1 MLFTPVR
8 LILGRF
14 KCFVQVLSNDPNI
27 GIALTSKYSK
37 YHDNLDI
44 EAHQN
49 SCHVITWHSSVHQ
62 IEFVFSCI
70 FHPGI
75 SNPRFCHIQFSIPHR
90 GHLMYLFSSRYFWTK
105 MLFNW
110 FLFSSQDILFFIRPC
125 LCSNILAQAWKNPVP
140 TKAKATTFRS
150 INISKCSYP
159 VHCKDSMLQ
168 NGVDILPLS
177 DITSLSIDVCICL
190 VRGHLPSPRPRPIA
204 LGLKLQRF
212 PLIENFEKTPINCF
226 AAASSFFLISS
237 SWQ

>member
-1 MLFTPVR
+1 MLLTPVR

-110 FLFSSQDILFFIRPC
+110 FLFLQESEKGQISY
-125 LCSNILAQAWKNPVP
+125 W
-140 TKAKATTFRS
+140 S
-150 INISKCSYP
+150 IQTCTRI
-159 VHCKDSMLQ
+159 M
-168 NGVDILPLS
+168 
-177 DITSLSIDVCICL
+177 LSIDWLIDWLLTMLKKPQNCPISDFFDLYPNTFCPYCL
-190 VRGHLPSPRPRPIA
+190 IQTWYRLLLTQYHQVPTSTAVYWPSTIMDQPLPPYTDPVPPSTN
-204 LGLKLQRF
+204 K
-212 PLIENFEKTPINCF
+212 
-226 AAASSFFLISS
+226 
-237 SWQ
+237 

>member
-1 MLFTPVR
+1 MWSHDILLSTRSSLSSHVSFIPV
-8 LILGRF
+8 F
-14 KCFVQVLSNDPNI
+14 QTQDSVTHSFQF
-27 GIALTSKYSK
+27 LTE
-37 YHDNLDI
+37 DI
-44 EAHQN
+44 
-49 SCHVITWHSSVHQ
+49 
-62 IEFVFSCI
+62 SCI
-70 FHPGI
+70 SSHPGI
-75 SNPRFCHIQFSIPHR
+75 FEQKCCLIGFYFLHR
-90 GHLMYLFSSRYFWTK
+90 TFSS
-105 MLFNW
+105 
-110 FLFSSQDILFFIRPC
+110 SSDHVC
-125 LCSNILAQAWKNPVP
+125 LQISWHKHEKNPVP

-204 LGLKLQRF
+204 LRLKLQRF

-237 SWQ
+237 TWQ

>member
-1 MLFTPVR
+1 MLLTPVR

-75 SNPRFCHIQFSIPHR
+75 SNPVFNSSQRTSHVSLLIQVF
-90 GHLMYLFSSRYFWTK
+90 LAWYFWTK
-105 MLFNW
+105 TLFNW

-125 LCSNILAQAWKNPVP
+125 LSSNILAQAWKNPVP
-140 TKAKATTFRS
+140 TKAKATTFSS

-237 SWQ
+237 LWQ

>member
-1 MLFTPVR
+1 MNKSLFKDAFSVC
-8 LILGRF
+8 L
-14 KCFVQVLSNDPNI
+14 
-27 GIALTSKYSK
+27 
-37 YHDNLDI
+37 H
-44 EAHQN
+44 HQ
-49 SCHVITWHSSVHQ
+49 TM
-62 IEFVFSCI
+62 FVFKYPGTSMKKSC
-70 FHPGI
+70 
-75 SNPRFCHIQFSIPHR
+75 
-90 GHLMYLFSSRYFWTK
+90 
-105 MLFNW
+105 
-110 FLFSSQDILFFIRPC
+110 SQ
-125 LCSNILAQAWKNPVP
+125 AM
-140 TKAKATTFRS
+140 ATTFRS

-168 NGVDILPLS
+168 NGLDILSLS

>member
-1 MLFTPVR
+1 MLLTPVR

-75 SNPRFCHIQFSIPHR
+75 SNPRFCHTQFSIPHR
-90 GHLMYLFSSRYFWTK
+90 GHLMYLFSSRYFLLDIFEQK
-105 MLFNW
+105 RCLICFY
-110 FLFSSQDILFFIRPC
+110 FLHRTFSSSSDHVCLQISWHKHEKILFPQKLRQLLLEVSISQNAHILCIVRTPC
-125 LCSNILAQAWKNPVP
+125 
-140 TKAKATTFRS
+140 
-150 INISKCSYP
+150 
-159 VHCKDSMLQ
+159 CKM
-168 NGVDILPLS
+168 G
-177 DITSLSIDVCICL
+177 
-190 VRGHLPSPRPRPIA
+190 
-204 LGLKLQRF
+204 
-212 PLIENFEKTPINCF
+212 
-226 AAASSFFLISS
+226 LISS
-237 SWQ
+237 HYLISHLYPLMSVSAL